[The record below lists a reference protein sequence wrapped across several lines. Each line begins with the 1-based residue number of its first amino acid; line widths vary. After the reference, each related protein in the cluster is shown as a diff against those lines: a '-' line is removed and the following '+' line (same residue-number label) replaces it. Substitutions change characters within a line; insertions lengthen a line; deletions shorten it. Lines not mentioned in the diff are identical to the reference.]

1 MVVNT
6 QSESAFA
13 QREIEM
19 QMDMIEKLILALR
32 RDYEKHK
39 HETSV
44 FACSPVGNKGQMQK
58 SKHMQMD
65 TMMLLKDFVNALKKD
80 H

>member
-1 MVVNT
+1 MEVYT
-6 QSESAFA
+6 QNERAFA

-39 HETSV
+39 YETSV
-44 FACSPVGNKGQMQK
+44 FACSPVGNKGQMQA
-58 SKHMQMD
+58 D
-65 TMMLLKDFVNALKKD
+65 IKKIRRELMYLNKMI
-80 H
+80 